1 MDNPAYSGHGV
12 PIVATPYSTTSIN
25 TATAASMV
33 YTTPKNTLPAR
44 VSGATGSGTQVHVE
58 QFECSLIAGSRI
70 ACGCTAEGVLPTVR
84 RDD

>member
-1 MDNPAYSGHGV
+1 MDNPAYRGHGV

-25 TATAASMV
+25 TATAAIMV

-58 QFECSLIAGSRI
+58 QFECSLTVGSRI
-70 ACGCTAEGVLPTVR
+70 SRARRGGGSPPTVR